1 MRLPVRQYLAI
12 SCDITRYC
20 LTDSR
25 PAAWGPGTMSR
36 VTTASLS
43 IAFQAIPPHVLQQ
56 HRQQR
61 CNNNNNNRDNF
72 SVAEVISV
80 VCVVCH
86 FVTSPVAPVLPVVIV
101 VCVVVLKSTRMCC
114 RKNQSAKNYTRAG
127 RAEFSLS
134 LTVSGVTEATWFL
147 KENSKTCRH
156 FIVRT

>member
-36 VTTASLS
+36 VTTALPPFGQWVQGQISLS
-43 IAFQAIPPHVLQQ
+43 IALQAIPPHVLQQ

-61 CNNNNNNRDNF
+61 CHNNNNNRDNF

-86 FVTSPVAPVLPVVIV
+86 FVTSYVAPVISVVIV
-101 VCVVVLKSTRMCC
+101 VSVV
-114 RKNQSAKNYTRAG
+114 
-127 RAEFSLS
+127 F
-134 LTVSGVTEATWFL
+134 
-147 KENSKTCRH
+147 
-156 FIVRT
+156 

>member
-1 MRLPVRQYLAI
+1 MAVRLPVRQYLAI

-43 IAFQAIPPHVLQQ
+43 IALQAIPPHVL
-56 HRQQR
+56 RQQR
-61 CNNNNNNRDNF
+61 CNYNNNNRDNF

-101 VCVVVLKSTRMCC
+101 VCVVV
-114 RKNQSAKNYTRAG
+114 
-127 RAEFSLS
+127 
-134 LTVSGVTEATWFL
+134 
-147 KENSKTCRH
+147 
-156 FIVRT
+156 